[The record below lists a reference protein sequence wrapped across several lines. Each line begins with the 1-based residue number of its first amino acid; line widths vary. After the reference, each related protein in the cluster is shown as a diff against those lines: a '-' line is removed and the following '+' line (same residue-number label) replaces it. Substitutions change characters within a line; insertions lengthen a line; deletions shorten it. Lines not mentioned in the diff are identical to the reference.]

1 MGLIMGLYVGWFGL
15 CAPAS
20 RSVRGR
26 ASCSLGARE
35 HLVSQRQDR
44 SICGGRRRAQTVKL
58 KLRSRRCERRDR
70 GRETNEGHA
79 SPSKVCRQTRW
90 EWVTDSV
97 LAGSMQLGY
106 RQCRGRL
113 DAIRLQTVSWQ
124 ARTAGTATGGVKMSG
139 HREVVWRGRESPL
152 SNLLLSH
159 TQHSADI
166 LRGRRRL
173 CGHTHNRWQ
182 ETKTLNTSDISWR
195 R

>member
-1 MGLIMGLYVGWFGL
+1 M
-15 CAPAS
+15 
-20 RSVRGR
+20 
-26 ASCSLGARE
+26 
-35 HLVSQRQDR
+35 
-44 SICGGRRRAQTVKL
+44 KL

-97 LAGSMQLGY
+97 VAGSMQLGY

-139 HREVVWRGRESPL
+139 HREVVWAVVWA
-152 SNLLLSH
+152 H
-159 TQHSADI
+159 TQPVARD
-166 LRGRRRL
+166 
-173 CGHTHNRWQ
+173 
-182 ETKTLNTSDISWR
+182 KTLNTSDSWR

>member
-1 MGLIMGLYVGWFGL
+1 M
-15 CAPAS
+15 
-20 RSVRGR
+20 
-26 ASCSLGARE
+26 
-35 HLVSQRQDR
+35 
-44 SICGGRRRAQTVKL
+44 KL

-97 LAGSMQLGY
+97 VAGSMQLGY

-139 HREVVWRGRESPL
+139 HRAWCGGVES
-152 SNLLLSH
+152 LLSP
-159 TQHSADI
+159 TFS
-166 LRGRRRL
+166 
-173 CGHTHNRWQ
+173 GHTHNILLTFCVAGEVVWAHTQPVARD
-182 ETKTLNTSDISWR
+182 KTLNTSDSWR